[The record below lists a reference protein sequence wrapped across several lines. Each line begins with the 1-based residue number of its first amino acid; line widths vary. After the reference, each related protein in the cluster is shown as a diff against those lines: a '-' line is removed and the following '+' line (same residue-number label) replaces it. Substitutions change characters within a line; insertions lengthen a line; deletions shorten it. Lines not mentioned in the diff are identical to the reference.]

1 MKKTLSFVL
10 ALMMI
15 LVMVGGCTQ
24 QVVDNEN
31 NDPAVENTAAPA
43 ENNGGEEVE
52 PDTYTYNTYSAS
64 LGTNWNPHTWE
75 MNADDTILSY
85 QEVPLTDLTI
95 KDSETGEYQWIFV
108 GATDIKDVTADHQD
122 DLVKFNCAE
131 TDATEGYVYEI
142 SLREG
147 LVWQDGTPINAD
159 TYVYSM
165 QQLLAPEMQN
175 YRANNY
181 YSGESAIAGAS
192 EYFFQGQT
200 VVMDNYDTGV
210 IASVADLVLGEDGV
224 YTTADGSPVH
234 FLFNAPSSYC
244 SGETVVYYDEYYASY
259 NYDIFNDDAFNAL
272 AEMADEDGYVPVTDE
287 TIALWLTMIDTDDW
301 GHEDETCLPYY
312 LGYDQTYPEVS
323 FDTVGLYKVDDYTI
337 RYVCDSAY
345 GYYYF
350 LTSCTSNWIV
360 HEELYEACKTV
371 DETSGL
377 VTSTYGT
384 SLETSMSCYA
394 YMITSL
400 EDDKQIVFEKN
411 PTYFEFTENED
422 GTLSSTTETLGFTVD
437 GEYVDQY
444 QMDKIIIDVM
454 TDDAAKLAFLAG
466 ELDDWTPSA
475 DEVLNY
481 TTSDQ
486 LYKVD
491 ETYTM
496 RLFFHTN
503 LDSLK
508 NMDNEGNTNS
518 VVLSNETFRKAMSLA
533 VDRAEFVTATSGYK
547 AAYSMLSSLY
557 FYDVYED
564 PASIYRNTD
573 QAKQAICNLYGVEYG
588 DGQIYATLDEA
599 YASITGYNL
608 TEAKEL
614 FTQAC
619 QELVA
624 EGLYTEG
631 ENIVIQMG
639 WMAGAM
645 DAANQQQVTLL
656 NKYMNEALEGTG
668 FGSIEL
674 VAIDN
679 LSTRYDDVIAGTYA
693 IGWGAW
699 GGAAF
704 YPFTMFRVYCDP
716 DYTKIH
722 ESGCWD
728 PATETLTLNING
740 EDVTMTWQ
748 NWSKCM
754 TGTGAYA
761 NADNETK
768 LAILAGMEENFL
780 KLYYCIPMCT
790 TTACYMLSYKLS
802 YYTENYSI
810 MYGFGGTRLLQFN
823 YTDAEWAD
831 FVAENN
837 GTISY

>member
-10 ALMMI
+10 ALMMV
-15 LVMVGGCTQ
+15 LVMIGGCTQ
-24 QVVDNEN
+24 QVVDNENNN

-43 ENNGGEEVE
+43 ENNGGEEVQ

-75 MNADDTILSY
+75 VNADDSILSY
-85 QEVPLTDLTI
+85 LEVPLTDLTI

-108 GATDIKDVTADHQD
+108 GATDIQDVTAEHQD
-122 DLVKFNCAE
+122 DLVKYNCEE
-131 TDATEGYVYEI
+131 TDATEGYVFEI

-147 LVWQDGTPINAD
+147 LVWEDGTPINAD

-181 YSGESAIAGAS
+181 YSGESAIAGAL
-192 EYFFQGQT
+192 EYFFQGQAAPVLNT
-200 VVMDNYDTGV
+200 TPL
-210 IASVADLVLGEDGV
+210 AELVLGEDGV
-224 YTTADGSPVH
+224 YTNAEGYALFIPLNAADLP
-234 FLFNAPSSYC
+234 NC
-244 SGETVVYYDEYYASY
+244 SGYSLAE
-259 NYDIFNDDAFNAL
+259 L
-272 AEMADEDGYVPVTDE
+272 AEMGYVQADVYEALVALADEDGNVPFTDE
-287 TIALWLTMIDTDDW
+287 TAALLFQFTNSDNW
-301 GHEDETCLPYY
+301 GNEPEETLSDY
-312 LGYDQTYPEVS
+312 LKYMFTYPEAS

-337 RYVCDSAY
+337 RYVCDCAY

-360 HEELYEACKTV
+360 HEELYESCKTV
-371 DETSGL
+371 DATSGL
-377 VTSTYGT
+377 VTSNYGT
-384 SLETSMSCYA
+384 SADTTMSCYA
-394 YMITSL
+394 YRITSL
-400 EDDKQIVFEKN
+400 EDAKQIVFEKN

-422 GTLSSTTETLGFTVD
+422 GTLSSTTETLGFQVD

-518 VVLSNETFRKAMSLA
+518 VVLSNETFRKAMSYA
-533 VDRAEFVTATSGYK
+533 IDRAEFVTATSGYK

-631 ENIVIQMG
+631 EDIVIQMG
-639 WMAGAM
+639 WMAGPM
-645 DAANQQQVTLL
+645 DSANQQQVTLL
-656 NKYMNEALEGTG
+656 NKYMNAALEGTG

-679 LSTRYDDVIAGTYA
+679 LSARYDDVIAGTYA

-728 PATETLTLNING
+728 PATETMTLNLNG

-748 NWSKCM
+748 QWSKCM

-780 KLYYCIPMCT
+780 KFYYCIPICT

-831 FVAENN
+831 YVAENN